1 MNTQSWIP
9 NNESIVRK
17 LRAIQLFI
25 FAVNQGTFLL
35 FVEKWQKVKYG
46 ESQVTRITNLVRQ
59 LQCLP
64 NPFSTNSVPGSKF
77 FKSAVAFSASR
88 EQLMPSWSSF

>member
-1 MNTQSWIP
+1 MNIQSWIP
-9 NNESIVRK
+9 TNESIVRK
-17 LRAIQLFI
+17 LRAIQRFI
-25 FAVNQGTFLL
+25 CAVNKGTFLL
-35 FVEKWQKVKYG
+35 FGEKWQKVKYG

-64 NPFSTNSVPGSKF
+64 NLSTNSVPGSKF
-77 FKSAVAFSASR
+77 FKPAVAFPASR